1 MNSMLGDLHATAK
14 RPAAAKQAKAAFSSS
29 AYKPTSTRVDNMD
42 TDMAFAAEMEDL
54 PDIDDMDTGD
64 DSAAAAA
71 AAAAAADVTSP
82 NGANVRGEVR
92 CHFEQALEP
101 VNLTSA

>member
-1 MNSMLGDLHATAK
+1 MNSMLGGLQATAK

-29 AYKPTSTRVDNMD
+29 AYKPTSTRVDNQD
-42 TDMAFAAEMEDL
+42 TDMAFAAAMEDL
-54 PDIDDMDTGD
+54 PDVDDMDTGD
-64 DSAAAAA
+64 DPA